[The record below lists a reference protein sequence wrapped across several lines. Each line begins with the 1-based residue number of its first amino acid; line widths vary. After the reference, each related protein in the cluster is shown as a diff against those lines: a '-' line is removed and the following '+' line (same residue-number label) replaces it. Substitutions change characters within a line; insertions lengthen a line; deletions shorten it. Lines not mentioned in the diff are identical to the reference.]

1 MTRSRAW
8 PRALIAAA
16 AFAALLCSAHSVAA
30 QASTS
35 PVIVSPGDGQTLQGQ
50 VTVKGTTD
58 IPNFSSAELAFAY
71 DPDPT
76 DTWFTIQTASLP
88 VTGDVIATW
97 DTTAITDGDYVI
109 RLRVNLQDG
118 STSDAVITVHVRN
131 YTPTPTPSPA
141 VTPTE
146 RPVVEVPTAMIVLP
160 SATPTLPAV
169 AALPTPSAFP
179 PNPAGVTPGELFS
192 GFWRGALLVGLLV
205 LVFGL
210 LVRYRR

>member
-1 MTRSRAW
+1 MTGSRVW
-8 PRALIAAA
+8 PRVLLTAA
-16 AFAALLCSAHSVAA
+16 AFAALLCPAHSAAA
-30 QASTS
+30 QGSTS
-35 PVIVSPGDGQTLQGQ
+35 PTITSPADGQTLQGL

-58 IPNFSSAELAFAY
+58 VPNFSSAELSFAY
-71 DPDPT
+71 SPDPT
-76 DTWFTIQTASLP
+76 DTWFTIETASLP
-88 VTGDVIATW
+88 VTSDAIAAW
-97 DTTAITDGDYVI
+97 DTTAITDGEYVL

-146 RPVVEVPTAMIVLP
+146 HPVVEVPTAFIVEA
-160 SATPTLPAV
+160 SATPTLAAV
-169 AALPTPSAFP
+169 VALATPSSLP

>member
-1 MTRSRAW
+1 MTGSRALR
-8 PRALIAAA
+8 RALTAAV
-16 AFAALLCSAHSVAA
+16 AFAALFCRPWSVAA
-30 QASTS
+30 QGSSSPAITS
-35 PVIVSPGDGQTLQGQ
+35 PADGQTLQGQ

-71 DPDPT
+71 SPDPT

-88 VTGDVIATW
+88 VVDGVLASW
-97 DTTAITDGDYVI
+97 DTTAITDGDYVL
-109 RLRVNLQDG
+109 RLRVDLQDG
-118 STSDAVITVHVRN
+118 STSDTVITVHIRN
-131 YTPTPTPSPA
+131 YTPVPTPSPA
-141 VTPTE
+141 VTPTSP
-146 RPVVEVPTAMIVLP
+146 PVVQVPTPIIILA
-160 SATPTLPAV
+160 SATPTVLPAV
-169 AALPTPSAFP
+169 VLPTPSALL

>member
-1 MTRSRAW
+1 MTGSRVL
-8 PRALIAAA
+8 PRALLAAA
-16 AFAALLCSAHSVAA
+16 AFAVSLCPAYSAAA
-30 QASTS
+30 QGSPSPVITS
-35 PVIVSPGDGQTLQGQ
+35 PVDGQTLQGL
-50 VTVKGTTD
+50 VAIKGTTD
-58 IPNFSSAELAFAY
+58 VPNFSSAELSFAY
-71 DPDPT
+71 SPDPT

-88 VTGDVIATW
+88 VSGDVIATW
-97 DTTAITDGDYVI
+97 DTTAITDGDYVV

-118 STSDAVITVHVRN
+118 STSDTVITVHIRN

-146 RPVVEVPTAMIVLP
+146 QPVVEVPTAILVEP
-160 SATPTLPAV
+160 SATPTLAGV
-169 AALPTPSAFP
+169 VVLATPSALP

-210 LVRYRR
+210 LV

>member
-1 MTRSRAW
+1 MTGSRAW
-8 PRALIAAA
+8 LRALLAAA

-30 QASTS
+30 QVSTS
-35 PVIVSPGDGQTLQGQ
+35 PVIVSPADGQTLQGQ

-71 DPDPT
+71 NPDPT

-160 SATPTLPAV
+160 SATPNVPAV
-169 AALPTPSAFP
+169 AVLPTPSAFP

-210 LVRYRR
+210 LVRHRR